1 MALSEKDRHL
11 SAYVNMTSDQA
22 VADFL
27 HHRNLVR
34 GISVATV
41 IVLAAVFFWTMT
53 QTVVNLIPAFLIAY
67 LIVLVTEVLEIR
79 KSWVGLL
86 GILSYDRDPQKLL
99 EVVSPLLDRFSSKK
113 RTSTMLETWYGLCS
127 VLLGYPDVAL
137 AWAEKASRRGPS
149 DTYWISILGVRASA
163 FAMLDDETALLGARA
178 QLGKLLE
185 NNASKANLAKAARL
199 SLDSVDETLAERH
212 GDWMTA
218 LQKIGAIDAL
228 ITTPQ
233 QEVVNVLRKARVC
246 AGQGDKANAAQFYAF
261 VAANGG
267 TCAFRADAQRWLEA
281 NGYAPTPV
289 IGQE

>member
-22 VADFL
+22 VSDFL

-41 IVLAAVFFWTMT
+41 LVLVAVLFWTMT
-53 QTVVNLIPAFLIAY
+53 RTAVNLLPAFIVAY

-79 KSWVGLL
+79 KGWVGLL

-99 EVVSPLLDRFSSKK
+99 EVVSPLVDRFSSKK
-113 RTSTMLETWYGLCS
+113 RISTMLETWYGLCS

-137 AWAEKASRRGPS
+137 AWAEKASRRGPN
-149 DTYWISILGVRASA
+149 DAYWISILGVRASA
-163 FAMLDDETALLGARA
+163 FSMLDDEASLLATRA
-178 QLGKLLE
+178 QLEKLLE
-185 NNASKANLAKAARL
+185 NNASKATLAKAARL
-199 SLDSVDETLAERH
+199 SLDSVDETLAERR
-212 GDWMTA
+212 GDWTTA

-233 QEVVNVLRKARVC
+233 QEVVNVRRKARVC
-246 AGQGDKANAAQFYAF
+246 AGQGDMANAAQCYAF

-281 NGYAPTPV
+281 NGYAPAPAV
-289 IGQE
+289 GRE

>member
-1 MALSEKDRHL
+1 MALTEKDRHL

-41 IVLAAVFFWTMT
+41 LVLVAVLFWTMT
-53 QTVVNLIPAFLIAY
+53 RTAVNLLPAFIVAY
-67 LIVLVTEVLEIR
+67 LIILVTEVLEIR
-79 KSWVGLL
+79 KGWVGLL

-99 EVVSPLLDRFSSKK
+99 EVVSPLVDRFSSKK
-113 RTSTMLETWYGLCS
+113 RISTMLETWYGLCS

-137 AWAEKASRRGPS
+137 AWAEKASRRGPN
-149 DTYWISILGVRASA
+149 DAYWISILGVRASA
-163 FAMLDDETALLGARA
+163 FSMLDDEASLLATRA
-178 QLGKLLE
+178 QLEKLLE
-185 NNASKANLAKAARL
+185 NNASKATLAKAARL
-199 SLDSVDETLAERH
+199 SLDSVDETLAERR
-212 GDWMTA
+212 GDWTTA

-246 AGQGDKANAAQFYAF
+246 AGQGDMANAAQCYAF

-281 NGYAPTPV
+281 NGYAPAPAV
-289 IGQE
+289 GRE

>member
-1 MALSEKDRHL
+1 MALTEKDRHL

-22 VADFL
+22 VSDFL

-41 IVLAAVFFWTMT
+41 LVLVAVLFWTMT
-53 QTVVNLIPAFLIAY
+53 RTAVNLLPAFIVAY

-79 KSWVGLL
+79 KGWVGLL

-99 EVVSPLLDRFSSKK
+99 EVVSPLVDRFSSKK
-113 RTSTMLETWYGLCS
+113 RISTMLETWYGLCS

-137 AWAEKASRRGPS
+137 AWAEKASRRGPN
-149 DTYWISILGVRASA
+149 DAYWISILGVRASA
-163 FAMLDDETALLGARA
+163 FSMLDDEASLLATRA
-178 QLGKLLE
+178 QLEKLLE
-185 NNASKANLAKAARL
+185 NNASKATLAKAARL
-199 SLDSVDETLAERH
+199 SLDSVDETLAERR
-212 GDWMTA
+212 GDWTTA

-246 AGQGDKANAAQFYAF
+246 AGQGDMANAAQCYAF

-281 NGYAPTPV
+281 NGYAPAPAV
-289 IGQE
+289 GRE

>member
-1 MALSEKDRHL
+1 MALTEKDRHL

-22 VADFL
+22 VSDFL

-41 IVLAAVFFWTMT
+41 LVLVAVLFWTMT
-53 QTVVNLIPAFLIAY
+53 RTAVNLLPAFIVAY
-67 LIVLVTEVLEIR
+67 LIILVTEVLEIR
-79 KSWVGLL
+79 KGWVGLL

-99 EVVSPLLDRFSSKK
+99 EVVSPLVDRFSSKK
-113 RTSTMLETWYGLCS
+113 RISTMLETWYGLCS

-137 AWAEKASRRGPS
+137 AWAEKASRRGPN
-149 DTYWISILGVRASA
+149 DAYWISILGVRASA
-163 FAMLDDETALLGARA
+163 FSMLDDEASLLATRA
-178 QLGKLLE
+178 QLEKLLE
-185 NNASKANLAKAARL
+185 NNASKATLAKAARL
-199 SLDSVDETLAERH
+199 SLDSVDETLAERR
-212 GDWMTA
+212 GDWTTA

-246 AGQGDKANAAQFYAF
+246 AGQGDMANAAQCYAF

-281 NGYAPTPV
+281 NGYAPAPAV
-289 IGQE
+289 GRE

>member
-1 MALSEKDRHL
+1 MALTEKDRHL

-22 VADFL
+22 VSDFL

-41 IVLAAVFFWTMT
+41 LVLVAVLFWTMT
-53 QTVVNLIPAFLIAY
+53 RTAVNLLPAFIVAY

-79 KSWVGLL
+79 KGWVGLL

-99 EVVSPLLDRFSSKK
+99 EVVSPLVDRFSSKK
-113 RTSTMLETWYGLCS
+113 RISTMLETWYGLCS

-137 AWAEKASRRGPS
+137 AWAEKASRRGPN
-149 DTYWISILGVRASA
+149 DAYWISILGVRASA
-163 FAMLDDETALLGARA
+163 FSMLDDEASLLATRA
-178 QLGKLLE
+178 QLEKLLE
-185 NNASKANLAKAARL
+185 NNASKATLAKAARL
-199 SLDSVDETLAERH
+199 SLDSVDETLAERR
-212 GDWMTA
+212 GDWTTA

-233 QEVVNVLRKARVC
+233 QEVVNVLREAHVC
-246 AGQGDKANAAQFYAF
+246 AGQGDMANAAQLYAF
-261 VAANGG
+261 VGANGG

-281 NGYAPTPV
+281 NGYAPAQVT
-289 IGQE
+289 GQE